1 MYTATSYS
9 TIASSTSL
17 RLASIADFQMD
28 AISSGY
34 STEQTKVLKPK
45 ISRKSHFSK
54 LTSSDNNI
62 TSELTHDKLDPTINS
77 SYNSNNNFS
86 AQVNHSKSTNIKS
99 SSETYK
105 YLLKT
110 QPSYQSK
117 DYVNKQQAITA
128 GMRSILIDWLIE
140 ISCAHHF
147 TPNKFCGQPEA
158 WLESEVLPLT
168 VNFIDRFLNKY
179 KLSKTKFQLLGIVAL
194 SIALKITSDKLPGID
209 ELTSLTAETYNEF
222 QIQKLEQII
231 LQELDFKLLPPL
243 TQNFYTHYLINTG
256 AGEDN
261 DLPTTK
267 QYRTYS
273 ALFCQFL
280 CEMALLDYGLT
291 IFYEPAEV
299 AIAVVVLLRT
309 CLNILLLKPKNN
321 KHLFLQIDK
330 TEPSLLENIRDK
342 GVVSEKIGGF
352 IEDTGGDEPVN
363 KIEDVVNGL
372 VKLWK
377 GILRQKPNPEK
388 ESITAILFK
397 YTTTPSSFT
406 SKFPSFKFLAMNPPR
421 EEQIKQVFD
430 DWRYDR
436 SRTSGSI
443 KYSFE
448 V

>member
-1 MYTATSYS
+1 MHTATSYS

-17 RLASIADFQMD
+17 RLTSTTDFQMD
-28 AISSGY
+28 TAISSGY
-34 STEQTKVLKPK
+34 STEQTKFLTKV
-45 ISRKSHFSK
+45 SRKSNHFSK
-54 LTSSDNNI
+54 LTISSDINN
-62 TSELTHDKLDPTINS
+62 TSESKHTINS
-77 SYNSNNNFS
+77 SYASNNFS
-86 AQVNHSKSTNIKS
+86 THANQSKASIS
-99 SSETYK
+99 SKEIYK
-105 YLLKT
+105 YLLKV

-128 GMRSILIDWLIE
+128 SMRSILIDWLIE

-147 TPNKFCGQPEA
+147 TPNKYCGQPEA

-194 SIALKITSDKLPGID
+194 SVALKITSDKLPSID

-222 QIQKLEQII
+222 HIQKLEQII

-261 DLPTTK
+261 DLPNTK

-273 ALFCQFL
+273 AIFCQFL
-280 CEMALLDYGLT
+280 SEMALLDYGLT

-330 TEPSLLENIRDK
+330 TEPSLLENIKNK
-342 GVVSEKIGGF
+342 GVISYNIVKF
-352 IEDTGGDEPVN
+352 IEDTGGDDPVN

-377 GILRQKPNPEK
+377 GILRQKPNPQK

-397 YTTTPSSFT
+397 YTTTPSNFT

-421 EEQIKQVFD
+421 EEQVKQVFE